1 MRQAELAIYKS
12 LLENSKLENI
22 IFKDRSICKLKI
34 FKKIS
39 KLIYNRCK
47 LLSSD
52 FHFYQDNF
60 YFYDNVPKKR
70 INIYMNSVRD
80 ILAKMVASYIV
91 ASGNIKQYWNIP
103 VKNIY
108 IDDLYQERMRKDK
121 EAKELEEWKKSSS
134 IKYVNE
140 KDLNLETKSDKNKK
154 KWKILKDNKEWKV
167 GGTI

>member
-12 LLENSKLENI
+12 LLESSKLEKC
-22 IFKDRSICKLKI
+22 IFIDGFGSKKLFNKICKIINEKTKLKQ
-34 FKKIS
+34 
-39 KLIYNRCK
+39 Y
-47 LLSSD
+47 D

-80 ILAKMVASYIV
+80 SLAKMVASYIV

-121 EAKELEEWKKSSS
+121 EAKELEKWENSSS

-140 KDLNLETKSDKNKK
+140 DDWKNLEDNKK
-154 KWKILKDNKEWKV
+154 LKV